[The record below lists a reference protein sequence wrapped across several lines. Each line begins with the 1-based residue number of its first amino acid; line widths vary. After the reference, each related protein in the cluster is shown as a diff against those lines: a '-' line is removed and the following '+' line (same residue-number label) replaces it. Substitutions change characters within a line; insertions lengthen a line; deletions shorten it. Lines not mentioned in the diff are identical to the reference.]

1 MLKYLP
7 LLLIPVSLGMEHF
20 GAGPIPVF
28 LTGAAA
34 VAVLAD
40 WVRRGT
46 EQLATHAGP
55 AIGGLLNVSFG
66 SVAELILALFV
77 LASGQVAVVQAQ
89 ITGSILATT
98 LLGLGLAMLVGGIG
112 REKQDFNRPNAGLL
126 STMMILLMVALLLPA
141 VFDLTERSTM
151 SSAAALITD
160 EQLSLGIAGV
170 LLALYAAN
178 LVYTLV
184 THRDVFARGDEEEA
198 GGTPA
203 WSVAKALGIM
213 MGGTAVIAWEAELVS
228 GALSATAE
236 ALGLSAVFLG
246 IVLLAVVGT
255 AADLIAAVAFARQD
269 RMGLAFSI
277 CIGSSIQVALV
288 LAPLLVIISWFLGH
302 PMNLVFQRPLDL
314 FAIAAAA
321 FIMRAVAG
329 DGRSTW
335 FEGLL
340 LVGVYV
346 MLAMAFYFLGPA

>member
-1 MLKYLP
+1 MKYL
-7 LLLIPVSLGMEHF
+7 LLALVPVSLGLHYLE
-20 GAGPIPVF
+20 GQPVLVF

-46 EQLATHAGP
+46 EGLAAHAGP

-112 REKQDFNRPNAGLL
+112 REKQEFNPANAGLL
-126 STMMILLMVALLLPA
+126 STMLILLMVAMLLPA
-141 VFDLTERSTM
+141 VFDLTERST
-151 SSAAALITD
+151 ATPGDALITD
-160 EQLSLGIAGV
+160 EQLSLGIAAV
-170 LLALYAAN
+170 LLLLYVAN

-184 THRDVFARGDEEEA
+184 THRDVFSREEEE
-198 GGTPA
+198 GGEGPG
-203 WSVAKALGIM
+203 WSVAKSLGIM
-213 MGGTAVIAWEAELVS
+213 VAGTALVAWEAEAVS
-228 GALSATAE
+228 DALSATAE
-236 ALGLSAVFLG
+236 QLGLSTVFLG
-246 IVLLAVVGT
+246 VILLAVVGT
-255 AADLIAAVAFARQD
+255 AADLFAAVVFAKQD

-277 CIGSSIQVALV
+277 CIGSAVQVALV

-302 PMNLVFQRPLDL
+302 PMNLVFHSPLDL
-314 FAIAAAA
+314 FAIAGAA
-321 FIMRAVAG
+321 FIVRAVAG

-346 MLAMAFYFLGPA
+346 MLGLAFFFLGPA

>member
-1 MLKYLP
+1 MLKYLF
-7 LLLIPVSLGMEHF
+7 LMLVPVSLGLEHF
-20 GAGPIPVF
+20 GAGPIPIF

-46 EQLATHAGP
+46 EQLAAHAGP

-77 LASGQVAVVQAQ
+77 LTSGQVAVVQAQ

-112 REKQDFNRPNAGLL
+112 REKQEFNQANAGLL
-126 STMMILLMVALLLPA
+126 STMMILLVVALLLPA
-141 VFDLTERSTM
+141 VFDLTERSTV
-151 SSAAALITD
+151 SPDAALITD

-170 LLALYAAN
+170 LLVLYAAN

-184 THRDVFARGDEEEA
+184 THRDVFSRGEDEE
-198 GGTPA
+198 GGEPA
-203 WSVAKALGIM
+203 WSIARALGVM
-213 MGGTAVIAWEAELVS
+213 VAGTAVIAWEAELVS
-228 GALSATAE
+228 GALSAAAE
-236 ALGLSAVFLG
+236 ALGLSTVFLG
-246 IVLLAVVGT
+246 IILLAVVGT

-277 CIGSSIQVALV
+277 CIGSTIQVALV

-321 FIMRAVAG
+321 FIVRAVAG

-335 FEGLL
+335 FEGLM
-340 LVGVYV
+340 LVGVYA
-346 MLAMAFYFLGPA
+346 MLGMAFYFLGPA